1 MKSNFRE
8 VSFSTHA
15 HIKNIIGKELIND
28 DNVAVMELV
37 KNSYDAGATKVIIKF
52 KNLVEDKNKQS
63 ELILIDDGMGMSEN
77 DILTKWLNIAYSSK
91 KENFTQNNRYQA
103 GNKGVGRFSCDR
115 LGKKLNLYTRQKN
128 GMFIHLKISWK
139 DFEDA
144 NRIDIQIQDIPVL
157 IRELNESEFKNETGF
172 DIFEHGT
179 IIHITDLNEEWIE
192 FNKKNNLFS
201 DIEIDKTKLLRLKNS
216 LERLINP
223 NQSYDEQSFKIFIN
237 VIDELNEDSSTPY
250 HEKVTGE
257 VKNQIFDKLDFKTTF
272 IESFIS
278 EDGSKIVT
286 ELKDKNETIFRLIEK
301 NIDFPLLKDIK
312 ITIYYL
318 NPYAKGFFKKQT
330 GIDSVEFGSI
340 YLFINGFRIPPY
352 GDRENDAF
360 GLEVRKGQGTA
371 RYFGNRE
378 ILGRIEIND
387 FNNNFKIISSREGIV
402 QNSSYKQ
409 LIRDSEKQNRKYNGY
424 FYTTLKRL
432 EKYVVDGL
440 KWDSI
445 PEDMKEATIQK
456 QIIDGTWNES
466 EEIYRIDKQETLLNS
481 SEIIKQ
487 IIFVSP
493 KNIIDLYINEEL
505 IKNLIEEDKEKTNKK
520 LQDFIKNFGNLSTN
534 IFDEKTQ
541 KAIKQLT
548 KNIDDVNLSNSFKN
562 ILIQK
567 QNIEEELE
575 EEKKSKNELYKLFRN
590 KVRKD
595 RQKAKAKEEK
605 LEEALKNVE
614 QEIQK
619 KEEQVLFL
627 QSIQPIEKSEL
638 IKLQHHIGLYA
649 ETIEDTILDF
659 KMTLDESDNISKEEI
674 ISYLT
679 DISLEAQK
687 ILAINKYAT
696 KANFLSKSQS
706 INADI
711 IQFISEYIQ
720 NIYNLNTSR
729 DLSVSISN
737 NSLSYICKFE
747 PLIVTII
754 IDNLLN
760 NSKKANAK
768 NVNIVFRHDDNL
780 IIEYFD
786 NGIGLDKSII
796 NPSDIFEIGITTTSG
811 SGLGLHH
818 IKESLQRMNK
828 STIEVTKLDIG
839 IKFIIRLKI

>member
-1 MKSNFRE
+1 M
-8 VSFSTHA
+8 
-15 HIKNIIGKELIND
+15 
-28 DNVAVMELV
+28 
-37 KNSYDAGATKVIIKF
+37 
-52 KNLVEDKNKQS
+52 
-63 ELILIDDGMGMSEN
+63 
-77 DILTKWLNIAYSSK
+77 
-91 KENFTQNNRYQA
+91 
-103 GNKGVGRFSCDR
+103 
-115 LGKKLNLYTRQKN
+115 
-128 GMFIHLKISWK
+128 
-139 DFEDA
+139 
-144 NRIDIQIQDIPVL
+144 
-157 IRELNESEFKNETGF
+157 
-172 DIFEHGT
+172 
-179 IIHITDLNEEWIE
+179 
-192 FNKKNNLFS
+192 
-201 DIEIDKTKLLRLKNS
+201 
-216 LERLINP
+216 
-223 NQSYDEQSFKIFIN
+223 
-237 VIDELNEDSSTPY
+237 
-250 HEKVTGE
+250 
-257 VKNQIFDKLDFKTTF
+257 
-272 IESFIS
+272 
-278 EDGSKIVT
+278 
-286 ELKDKNETIFRLIEK
+286 KDKNETIFRLIEK